1 MAVAPPTFA
10 QTVKNKIMILFL
22 YGQDTYRARQKLKEI
37 IEQYK
42 NPASGEN
49 LDSAG
54 IKKIHKSGLSLIYLD
69 GENLKFE
76 DFRDIIQQTSMFDE
90 KKLLILLNIFTN
102 QDFKEKFL
110 KNYKDFLKLKPTT
123 RAKLGAGLVPHRNEI
138 SGAGDIILF
147 YEENEISMKDR
158 FFYFLKTKAKT
169 QNFQSLG
176 GEKLKSWIRQELS
189 KFKTEIDSGAID
201 KLINFVGNDLWQMSN
216 EIKKL
221 VNYKKGPASAKA
233 SSGTRAAAKGKEEDL
248 YSSPKEK
255 INVEDI
261 ELLVK
266 PKIETAIFK
275 TIDAIAQKNKKQ
287 ALLLIH
293 QHLEKGD
300 NPLYLLSMINF
311 QFRNLLMIKDLIER
325 HRPYYSILKMTH
337 LHPFVVKKSCQQVN
351 KFTLQ
356 ELKKIYQKIFKAD
369 LDIKTGK
376 ITPETALDLLLTEI

>member
-1 MAVAPPTFA
+1 LAVAPPTFA

-90 KKLLILLNIFTN
+90 KKLLILSNIFNN

-110 KNYKDFLKLKPTT
+110 KNYKDFFKLKPST
-123 RAKLGAGLVPHRNEI
+123 RAKLDAGLVPHRNEV

-147 YEENEISMKDR
+147 YEENEISMKDI
-158 FFYFLKTKAKT
+158 FFNFLKTKAKT

-189 KFKTEIDSGAID
+189 KLKTEIDSEAID

-221 VNYKKGPASAKA
+221 VNYRAPRQWSEGGKENEVLFDHKKG
-233 SSGTRAAAKGKEEDL
+233 GR
-248 YSSPKEK
+248 

-325 HRPYYSILKMTH
+325 HKPYYSILKMTH
-337 LHPFVVKKSCQQVN
+337 LHPFVVKKSYQQAN

>member
-90 KKLLILLNIFTN
+90 KKLLILSNIFTN
-102 QDFKEKFL
+102 QNFKEKFL
-110 KNYKDFLKLKPTT
+110 KNYKDFLKLK
-123 RAKLGAGLVPHRNEI
+123 
-138 SGAGDIILF
+138 DIILF
-147 YEENEISMKDR
+147 YEENEISSKDR
-158 FFYFLKTKAKT
+158 FFNFLKTKAKT

-189 KFKTEIDSGAID
+189 KLKTEIDSGAID

-221 VNYKKGPASAKA
+221 VNYRAPRQRSEGKG
-233 SSGTRAAAKGKEEDL
+233 GR
-248 YSSPKEK
+248 

-337 LHPFVVKKSCQQVN
+337 LHPFVVKKSCQQAN

>member
-1 MAVAPPTFA
+1 
-10 QTVKNKIMILFL
+10 MILFL

-90 KKLLILLNIFTN
+90 KKLLILSNIFTN

-110 KNYKDFLKLKPTT
+110 KNYKDFLKLKPST
-123 RAKLGAGLVPHRNEI
+123 RAKLDAGLVPHRNEV

-147 YEENEISMKDR
+147 YEENEISMKDI
-158 FFYFLKTKAKT
+158 FFNFLKTKAKT

-189 KFKTEIDSGAID
+189 KLKTEIDSEAID

-221 VNYKKGPASAKA
+221 VNYRAPRQRSEGGKENEVLFDHKKG
-233 SSGTRAAAKGKEEDL
+233 R
-248 YSSPKEK
+248 K

-287 ALLLIH
+287 TLLLIH

-337 LHPFVVKKSCQQVN
+337 LHPFVVKKSCQQAN

-356 ELKKIYQKIFKAD
+356 ELKKIYQKIFQAD
-369 LDIKTGK
+369 LSIKTGK
-376 ITPETALDLLLTEI
+376 TTPETALDLLLTEI

>member
-1 MAVAPPTFA
+1 
-10 QTVKNKIMILFL
+10 MILFL

-37 IEQYK
+37 IEQYE

-49 LDSAG
+49 LDFAG
-54 IKKIHKSGLSLIYLD
+54 IKKIHKSGLNLIYLD

-90 KKLLILLNIFTN
+90 KKLLILSNIFTN

-110 KNYKDFLKLKPTT
+110 KNYKDFLKLKPST
-123 RAKLGAGLVPHRNEI
+123 RVNLGAGLVPYRNEV
-138 SGAGDIILF
+138 SGTGDIILF
-147 YEENEISMKDR
+147 YEENEISTKDR
-158 FFYFLKTKAKT
+158 FFDFLKTKAKT
-169 QNFQSLG
+169 QNFQPLG
-176 GEKLKSWIRQELS
+176 GEKLKSWIRQELF
-189 KFKTEIDSGAID
+189 KLKTEIDSEAID

-221 VNYKKGPASAKA
+221 VNYKKGPVSAKA

-255 INVEDI
+255 INVKDI

-287 ALLLIH
+287 TLLLIH

-337 LHPFVVKKSCQQVN
+337 LHPFVVKKSCQQAN

-356 ELKKIYQKIFKAD
+356 ELKKIYQKIFQAD
-369 LDIKTGK
+369 LSIKTGK
-376 ITPETALDLLLTEI
+376 TTPETALDLLLTEI

>member
-1 MAVAPPTFA
+1 ML
-10 QTVKNKIMILFL
+10 LFL

-42 NPASGEN
+42 NSASGEN
-49 LDSAG
+49 LDLGS
-54 IKKIHKSGLSLIYLD
+54 IKKIYKSGLSLTCLD

-76 DFRDIIQQTSMFDE
+76 DFRDITQQASMFDE
-90 KKLLILLNIFTN
+90 KKLLILSNVFAN

-110 KNYKDFLKLKPTT
+110 KNHKDFLKLK
-123 RAKLGAGLVPHRNEI
+123 
-138 SGAGDIILF
+138 DIILF
-147 YEENEISMKDR
+147 YEENEILTKDR
-158 FFYFLKTKAKT
+158 FFNFLKTKAKT
-169 QNFQSLG
+169 QNFQPLG

-189 KFKTEIDSGAID
+189 KLKTEIDPGAID
-201 KLINFVGNDLWQMSN
+201 KLINFVGNNLWQMSN

-221 VNYKKGPASAKA
+221 ASFKKDK
-233 SSGTRAAAKGKEEDL
+233 
-248 YSSPKEK
+248 K
-255 INVEDI
+255 INVKDI

-275 TIDAIAQKNKKQ
+275 TIDAISQKNKKQ

-311 QFRNLLMIKDLIER
+311 QFRNLLIIKDLMER
-325 HRPYYSILKMTH
+325 QRPYYSILKMTH
-337 LHPFVVKKSCQQVN
+337 LHPFVVKKSCQQAN

-356 ELKKIYQKIFKAD
+356 ELKKIYQKIFRVD
-369 LDIKTGK
+369 LDIKTGRIK
-376 ITPETALDLLLTEI
+376 PETALDLLLTEI

>member
-1 MAVAPPTFA
+1 
-10 QTVKNKIMILFL
+10 MILFL

-42 NPASGEN
+42 NPVSGEN

-69 GENLKFE
+69 DENLKFE
-76 DFRDIIQQTSMFDE
+76 DFRDIIQQTSIFDE
-90 KKLLILLNIFTN
+90 KKLLILSNIFIN

-110 KNYKDFLKLKPTT
+110 KNYKDFLKLK
-123 RAKLGAGLVPHRNEI
+123 
-138 SGAGDIILF
+138 DIILF

-158 FFYFLKTKAKT
+158 FFNFLKTKAET
-169 QNFQSLG
+169 QNFQPLV

-221 VNYKKGPASAKA
+221 VNYKKGPVSAKA
-233 SSGTRAAAKGKEEDL
+233 SSG
-248 YSSPKEK
+248 KEK

-325 HRPYYSILKMTH
+325 NRPYYSILKMTH

-356 ELKKIYQKIFKAD
+356 ELKKIYQKIFQAD

>member
-1 MAVAPPTFA
+1 
-10 QTVKNKIMILFL
+10 MILFL

-42 NPASGEN
+42 NPVSGEN

-69 GENLKFE
+69 DENLKFE
-76 DFRDIIQQTSMFDE
+76 DFRDIIQQTSIFDE
-90 KKLLILLNIFTN
+90 KKLLILSNIFIN

-110 KNYKDFLKLKPTT
+110 KNYKDFLKLK
-123 RAKLGAGLVPHRNEI
+123 
-138 SGAGDIILF
+138 DIILF
-147 YEENEISMKDR
+147 YEENKISMKDR
-158 FFYFLKTKAKT
+158 FFNFLKTKAET
-169 QNFQSLG
+169 QNFQPLV

-221 VNYKKGPASAKA
+221 VNYKKGPVSAKA
-233 SSGTRAAAKGKEEDL
+233 SSG
-248 YSSPKEK
+248 KEK

-325 HRPYYSILKMTH
+325 NRPYYSILKMTH

-356 ELKKIYQKIFKAD
+356 ELKKIYQKIFQAD

>member
-1 MAVAPPTFA
+1 
-10 QTVKNKIMILFL
+10 MILFL

-90 KKLLILLNIFTN
+90 KKLLILSNIFNN

-110 KNYKDFLKLKPTT
+110 KNYKDFLKLKPST
-123 RAKLGAGLVPHRNEI
+123 RAKLDAGLVPHRNEV

-147 YEENEISMKDR
+147 YEENEISMKDI
-158 FFYFLKTKAKT
+158 FFNFLKTKAKT

-189 KFKTEIDSGAID
+189 KLKTEIDSEAID

-221 VNYKKGPASAKA
+221 VNYRAPRQRSEGGKENEVLFDHKKG
-233 SSGTRAAAKGKEEDL
+233 GR
-248 YSSPKEK
+248 

-325 HRPYYSILKMTH
+325 HKPYYSILKMTH
-337 LHPFVVKKSCQQVN
+337 LHPFVVKKSYQQAN

>member
-90 KKLLILLNIFTN
+90 KKLLILSNIFTN

-110 KNYKDFLKLKPTT
+110 KNYKDFLKLKPST
-123 RAKLGAGLVPHRNEI
+123 RAKLGAGLVPHRNEV

-158 FFYFLKTKAKT
+158 FFNFLKTKAKT

-189 KFKTEIDSGAID
+189 KLKTEIDSGAID

-221 VNYKKGPASAKA
+221 VNYRAPRQRSEGGKENEVLFDYKKG
-233 SSGTRAAAKGKEEDL
+233 GR
-248 YSSPKEK
+248 

-337 LHPFVVKKSCQQVN
+337 LHPFVVKKSCQQAN

>member
-1 MAVAPPTFA
+1 
-10 QTVKNKIMILFL
+10 MIIFL

-37 IEQYK
+37 IEEYK

-49 LDSAG
+49 LDLAS

-76 DFRDIIQQTSMFDE
+76 DFRDIIKQTSMFDE
-90 KKLLILLNIFTN
+90 KKLLILSNIFTN

-110 KNYKDFLKLKPTT
+110 KNYKDFLKLK
-123 RAKLGAGLVPHRNEI
+123 
-138 SGAGDIILF
+138 DIILF
-147 YEENEISMKDR
+147 YEENEISMKDI
-158 FFYFLKTKAKT
+158 FFNFLKTKAKT
-169 QNFQSLG
+169 QNSQSLG

-189 KFKTEIDSGAID
+189 KLKTEIDSEAID

-221 VNYKKGPASAKA
+221 VNYRAPRQRSEGGKENEVLFDHKKG
-233 SSGTRAAAKGKEEDL
+233 GR
-248 YSSPKEK
+248 
-255 INVEDI
+255 INVEDVD
-261 ELLVK
+261 LLVK

-337 LHPFVVKKSCQQVN
+337 LHPFVVKKSCQQAN

-376 ITPETALDLLLTEI
+376 ITPETALDLLLIEI